1 MTSSYRTPSSVL
13 LLRSKKRSI
22 AVKNRFSSTFLKAR
36 AHANQHQFPYS
47 PTRREMEYLSNDWE
61 YQNEH
66 KKGPLPKPEGELRH
80 LLKEVT
86 EIFIAGGGGAGRA
99 LPSALKE
106 AAEFGLDL
114 SKVKVVCASSVG
126 SILALAIAIGIP
138 AQRMG
143 QVLNDMPA
151 DNFQDWS
158 FSSIINFFT
167 RWGWCQG
174 DAMPNYFKQLIKAE
188 TGLED
193 PTFLQ
198 LYQAG
203 YRKELRVMTAN
214 VSRQRAV
221 IFSHLTT
228 PHEKVARAVGL
239 ACSIPLVFPPQWIAN
254 EKGELEAY
262 TDGGL
267 AKNYPWGVGSI
278 PGVRTKQQ
286 LGFITIN
293 KYGTQASTLR
303 SRLISF
309 WHYLRGLLTLVFT
322 QDPLCLSGN
331 VKERTVAITV
341 NHNPLNFC
349 ATTAQ
354 QAALDEAGRI
364 GVRRFARHWRKKIN
378 EFQLRPKMLSS
389 FAFKCRSHKPAV
401 EKAVKLEQRHKYRP

>member
-1 MTSSYRTPSSVL
+1 MTQYRTPFRVL
-13 LLRSKKRSI
+13 LLRAKKLSI
-22 AVKNRFSSTFLKAR
+22 PAKNRFSTTFLKTR
-36 AHANQHQFPYS
+36 AYANKHKFVYS
-47 PTRREMEYLSNDWE
+47 PTAREREYLSNEWE

-66 KKGPLPKPEGELRH
+66 KNGPLPEPVGELRH
-80 LLKEVT
+80 LLKNVT

-138 AQRMG
+138 TQRMG

-151 DNFQDWS
+151 DSFQDWS
-158 FSSIINFFT
+158 FTSIINFFT

-188 TGLED
+188 TGLDD

-198 LYQAG
+198 LHQAG
-203 YRKELRVMTAN
+203 YRKELRVITAN
-214 VSRQRAV
+214 VSKQRAA

-228 PHEKVARAVGL
+228 PHEKVAKAVGL
-239 ACSIPLVFPPQWIAN
+239 ACSIPLIFPPQWIAN

-267 AKNYPWGVGSI
+267 AKNYPFGVGSL
-278 PGVRTKQQ
+278 PHVPMKQQ

-293 KYGTQASTLR
+293 TYKTHSSPRRNPL
-303 SRLISF
+303 LSF
-309 WHYLRGLLTLVFT
+309 WHYLRGLMTLLFT
-322 QDPLCLSGN
+322 QDPLCLAGSL
-331 VKERTVAITV
+331 KERTVPITV

-349 ATTAQ
+349 ATQAE

-364 GVRRFARHWRKKIN
+364 GVRRFARHWHKKVN
-378 EFQLRPKMLSS
+378 EFQPRPKMLSS
-389 FAFKCRSHKPAV
+389 FAFKCRSPTPSV
-401 EKAVKLEQRHKYRP
+401 EKSVKLERRRKYRP